1 MANIPEGVFAIHKP
15 PGITSAQVIRDA
27 QSHFTPSALFA
38 PWLQRESDIKTAE
51 SNNQRNKRRSWKS
64 KQPIQVKI
72 GHGGTLDPLAT
83 GVLILGVGS
92 GTKALPQFLTCT
104 KSYETVVLFGAATDT
119 YDSEG
124 KVVARKGYGHV
135 TKELVEEKLKGFRG
149 EFMQRPPIFS
159 AIRVQGKHLYE
170 YAREGKEVP
179 VEIQERKMNVEA
191 MEMVEWLEGGSHDFN
206 WPQQEAE
213 GAVKNMAE
221 KVLHLSDG
229 VKAKGKAAEVVGEG
243 GVAHE
248 GGKRKREADSNS
260 AGLTDSPAETSPKRI
275 KSSPA
280 PESDATVI
288 KTEVTETSPTPITT
302 NTDSNTLSI
311 KPEPN
316 SSSSTHPCPAPAA
329 RIRMTVSSGF
339 YVRSLAHDLGAA
351 VGSLGLMAS
360 LVRTRQGEF
369 ELGRNVLEYW
379 DLKEGEGVWG
389 PKVKAML
396 RNWQEEHEGGE
407 GEGNGDRV
415 RGGGRHER
423 SAAKPAARAAVRRNS
438 SSDEG

>member
-1 MANIPEGVFAIHKP
+1 MANIVEGVFAIHKP
-15 PGITSAQVIRDA
+15 PGITSAQVIRDV
-27 QSHFTPSALFA
+27 QSHFNPSSLFA
-38 PWLQRESDIKTAE
+38 PWFQREHDIKNAE
-51 SNNQRNKRRSWKS
+51 SNNQRNKRKSWKS

-119 YDSEG
+119 YDTEG
-124 KVVARKGYGHV
+124 KVVARKAYEHV
-135 TKELVEEKLKGFRG
+135 TKEKVEEALVKFRG

-179 VEIQERKMNVEA
+179 VEIQERKMNVEK
-191 MEMVEWLEGGSHDFN
+191 MELAEWLEGGSHDSA
-206 WPQQEAE
+206 WPEQEAE

-221 KVLHLSDG
+221 KVLHLKDETE
-229 VKAKGKAAEVVGEG
+229 VKGEAAEVAGEAG
-243 GVAHE
+243 ESA
-248 GGKRKREADSNS
+248 KRKREADSDS
-260 AGLTDSPAETSPKRI
+260 AGITYTPAVSSPKRI

-280 PESDATVI
+280 PENDATAI
-288 KTEVTETSPTPITT
+288 KAEVTESSPKHIKSSPAPENGATAIKAEPTEMS
-302 NTDSNTLSI
+302 SNA
-311 KPEPN
+311 
-316 SSSSTHPCPAPAA
+316 CPAPAA

-351 VGSLGLMAS
+351 VGSLGLMAH

-369 ELGRNVLEYW
+369 ELGKNVLEYS
-379 DLKEGEGVWG
+379 DLAEGEKVWG
-389 PKVKAML
+389 PKVKEML
-396 RNWQEEHEGGE
+396 QNWQGEHGVSEVGRE
-407 GEGNGDRV
+407 
-415 RGGGRHER
+415 RGSVRHER

>member
-1 MANIPEGVFAIHKP
+1 MANIVEGVFAIHKP

-27 QSHFTPSALFA
+27 QSHFTPSSLFA

-51 SNNQRNKRRSWKS
+51 SNNQRNKRKSWKS
-64 KQPIQVKI
+64 KQPLQVKI

-179 VEIQERKMNVEA
+179 VEIRERKMNVEA
-191 MEMVEWLEGGSHDFN
+191 MEMVEWLEGGSHEFA
-206 WPQQEAE
+206 WPEQEAE

-221 KVLHLSDG
+221 KVLHLKDETDANG
-229 VKAKGKAAEVVGEG
+229 DAAEMVGEDG
-243 GVAHE
+243 SA
-248 GGKRKREADSNS
+248 KRKREPPSSSSEIADTPPES
-260 AGLTDSPAETSPKRI
+260 SPKRI

-280 PESDATVI
+280 PESDATTAI
-288 KTEVTETSPTPITT
+288 KAEVTESSPKRIKSSPAPETAIKPEPTETSP
-302 NTDSNTLSI
+302 SNA
-311 KPEPN
+311 
-316 SSSSTHPCPAPAA
+316 CPAPAA

-351 VGSLGLMAS
+351 VGSLGLMAH

-369 ELGRNVLEYW
+369 ELGRNVLEYS
-379 DLKEGEGVWG
+379 DLAEGEKVWG
-389 PKVKAML
+389 KKVEGML
-396 RNWQEEHEGGE
+396 RDWQGGHEGGE
-407 GEGNGDRV
+407 GEGNGGRV
-415 RGGGRHER
+415 RGGGGRHER
-423 SAAKPAARAAVRRNS
+423 TAAKPAARAAVRRNS

>member
-1 MANIPEGVFAIHKP
+1 MANIVEGVFAIHKP

-27 QSHFTPSALFA
+27 QSHFTPSSLFA
-38 PWLQRESDIKTAE
+38 PWLQRESDIKNAE

-124 KVVARKGYGHV
+124 KVVARKAYGHV
-135 TKELVEEKLKGFRG
+135 TKELVEEKLKGFKG

-179 VEIQERKMNVEA
+179 VEIQERKMNVEK
-191 MEMVEWLEGGSHDFN
+191 MELVEWLEGGSHGFA
-206 WPQQEAE
+206 WPEQEAE

-229 VKAKGKAAEVVGEG
+229 TEVKGEAVEVVGEG
-243 GVAHE
+243 GSA
-248 GGKRKREADSNS
+248 KRKREPPSSSSEVADTPAESS
-260 AGLTDSPAETSPKRI
+260 PKRIKSSPAPECDTTTAIKAESSPKRI

-280 PESDATVI
+280 PESGAPAI
-288 KTEVTETSPTPITT
+288 KAEPTETSS
-302 NTDSNTLSI
+302 SN
-311 KPEPN
+311 
-316 SSSSTHPCPAPAA
+316 PCPAPAA

-351 VGSLGLMAS
+351 VGSLGLMAH

-369 ELGRNVLEYW
+369 ELGRNVLEYE
-379 DLKEGEGVWG
+379 DLAKGEGVWG
-389 PKVKAML
+389 KKVEGML
-396 RNWQEEHEGGE
+396 RDWQAEHEVVE
-407 GEGNGDRV
+407 GARD

>member
-27 QSHFTPSALFA
+27 QSHFTPSSLFA

-64 KQPIQVKI
+64 KQPLQVKI

-104 KSYETVVLFGAATDT
+104 KSYDTVVLFGAATDT

-124 KVVARKGYGHV
+124 KVVARKPYSHI
-135 TKELVEEKLKGFRG
+135 TKESVEQALAKFRG

-179 VEIQERKMNVEA
+179 VEIQERKMNVET
-191 MEMVEWLEGGSHDFN
+191 MEMVEWLEGGSHGFD

-213 GAVKNMAE
+213 GAVRNMAE
-221 KVLHLSDG
+221 KVLHLKDETE
-229 VKAKGKAAEVVGEG
+229 VKGEAFKDVVGEAG
-243 GVAHE
+243 ESV
-248 GGKRKREADSNS
+248 KRKREADEDE
-260 AGLTDSPAETSPKRI
+260 AGVADTLPESSPKRI

-280 PESDATVI
+280 PENDATAIKAELAESSPKRIKSPPAPESDATAI
-288 KTEVTETSPTPITT
+288 
-302 NTDSNTLSI
+302 NTDSN
-311 KPEPN
+311 P
-316 SSSSTHPCPAPAA
+316 SSPTTHPCPAPAA

-369 ELGRNVLEYW
+369 ELGKNVLEYA
-379 DLKEGEGVWG
+379 DLAEGEKVWG
-389 PKVKAML
+389 PKVKEML
-396 RNWQEEHEGGE
+396 QRWQGEHDQGE
-407 GEGNGDRV
+407 MGRERDR
-415 RGGGRHER
+415 GRHER

>member
-1 MANIPEGVFAIHKP
+1 MANIVEGVFAIHKP
-15 PGITSAQVIRDA
+15 PGITSAQVIRDV
-27 QSHFTPSALFA
+27 QSHFNPSSLFA
-38 PWLQRESDIKTAE
+38 PWFQREHDIKNAE
-51 SNNQRNKRRSWKS
+51 SNNQRNKRKSWKS

-119 YDSEG
+119 YDTEG
-124 KVVARKGYGHV
+124 KVVARKAYEHV
-135 TKELVEEKLKGFRG
+135 TKEKVEQALVKFRG

-179 VEIQERKMNVEA
+179 VEIQERKMNVEK
-191 MEMVEWLEGGSHDFN
+191 MELAEWLEGGSHESA
-206 WPQQEAE
+206 WPEQEAE

-221 KVLHLSDG
+221 KVLHLKDETE
-229 VKAKGKAAEVVGEG
+229 VKGEAAEVAGEAG
-243 GVAHE
+243 ESA
-248 GGKRKREADSNS
+248 KRKREADSDS
-260 AGLTDSPAETSPKRI
+260 AGITYTPAVSSPKRI

-280 PESDATVI
+280 PESDATAI
-288 KTEVTETSPTPITT
+288 KAEVTESSPKHIKSSPAPENGATAIKAEPTEMS
-302 NTDSNTLSI
+302 SNA
-311 KPEPN
+311 
-316 SSSSTHPCPAPAA
+316 CPAPAA

-351 VGSLGLMAS
+351 VGSLGLMAH

-369 ELGRNVLEYW
+369 ELGKNVLEYS
-379 DLKEGEGVWG
+379 DLAEGEKVWG
-389 PKVKAML
+389 PKVKEML
-396 RNWQEEHEGGE
+396 QNWQGEHGVSEVGRE
-407 GEGNGDRV
+407 
-415 RGGGRHER
+415 RGSVRHER

>member
-1 MANIPEGVFAIHKP
+1 MANIVEGVFAIHKP

-27 QSHFTPSALFA
+27 QSHFTPSSLFA

-64 KQPIQVKI
+64 KQPLQVKI

-119 YDSEG
+119 YDCEG
-124 KVVARKGYGHV
+124 KVVGRKAYGHV
-135 TKELVEEKLKGFRG
+135 TRELVEEKLRAFRG

-191 MEMVEWLEGGSHDFN
+191 MEMVEWLEGGSHGFK
-206 WPQQEAE
+206 WPVEEAE

-221 KVLHLSDG
+221 KVLHLSD
-229 VKAKGKAAEVVGEG
+229 VKGEAAEVVGEVG
-243 GVAHE
+243 ESA
-248 GGKRKREADSNS
+248 KRKREPASS
-260 AGLTDSPAETSPKRI
+260 SSEVTDTPAESSPKRIKSSPAPENDAATAIKAEPAESSPKRI

-280 PESDATVI
+280 PESDAPAI
-288 KTEVTETSPTPITT
+288 KAEPTETS
-302 NTDSNTLSI
+302 
-311 KPEPN
+311 
-316 SSSSTHPCPAPAA
+316 CPAPAA

-351 VGSLGLMAS
+351 VGSLGLMAH

-369 ELGRNVLEYW
+369 ELGRNVLEYS

-389 PKVKAML
+389 KKVEGML
-396 RNWQEEHEGGE
+396 RDWQGGHEVSEGGR
-407 GEGNGDRV
+407 D
-415 RGGGRHER
+415 RGGRRHER

-438 SSDEG
+438 SSDDG

>member
-1 MANIPEGVFAIHKP
+1 MANIVEGVFAIHKP
-15 PGITSAQVIRDA
+15 PGITSAQVIRDV
-27 QSHFTPSALFA
+27 QSHFNPSSLFA
-38 PWLQRESDIKTAE
+38 PWLQREHDIKNAE
-51 SNNQRNKRRSWKS
+51 SNNQRNKRKSWKS

-119 YDSEG
+119 YDTEG
-124 KVVARKGYGHV
+124 KLVARKEYEHV
-135 TKELVEEKLKGFRG
+135 TKEKVEEALVKFRG

-179 VEIQERKMNVEA
+179 VEIQERKMNVEK
-191 MEMVEWLEGGSHDFN
+191 MELAEWLEGGSHEFA
-206 WPQQEAE
+206 WPEQEAE

-221 KVLHLSDG
+221 KVLHLKDETE
-229 VKAKGKAAEVVGEG
+229 VKSEAAEVVGE
-243 GVAHE
+243 AE
-248 GGKRKREADSNS
+248 ESAKRKREVDEGES
-260 AGLTDSPAETSPKRI
+260 GVTAESSPKRI

-280 PESDATVI
+280 PESGTTAI
-288 KTEVTETSPTPITT
+288 KVEVTESSPKRIKSSPAPVSDAPAIKAKPTETS
-302 NTDSNTLSI
+302 SNA
-311 KPEPN
+311 
-316 SSSSTHPCPAPAA
+316 CPAPAA

-351 VGSLGLMAS
+351 VGSLGLMAH

-369 ELGRNVLEYW
+369 ELGKNVLEYS
-379 DLKEGEGVWG
+379 DLAEGEKVWD
-389 PKVKAML
+389 PKVKKML
-396 RNWQEEHEGGE
+396 QDWQGEHEVVE
-407 GEGNGDRV
+407 GSRD